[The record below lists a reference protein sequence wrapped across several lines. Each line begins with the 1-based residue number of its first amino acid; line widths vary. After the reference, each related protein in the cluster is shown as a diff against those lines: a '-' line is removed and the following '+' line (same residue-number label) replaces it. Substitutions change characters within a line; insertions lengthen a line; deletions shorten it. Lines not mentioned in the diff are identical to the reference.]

1 MLVLGTIGRWSC
13 GKKNDVGAG
22 DDWTL
27 ELWDKSDIGVL
38 GKMDVRVAGPKKCW
52 RLGMNGCWSCRRKS
66 DVGVGND

>member
-38 GKMDVRVAGPKKCW
+38 GK
-52 RLGMNGCWSCRRKS
+52 NGR
-66 DVGVGND
+66 

>member
-1 MLVLGTIGRWSC
+1 MLYLRSKMMLVLGTIGRWSC

-38 GKMDVRVAGPKKCW
+38 GK
-52 RLGMNGCWSCRRKS
+52 NGR
-66 DVGVGND
+66 